1 MHPLTLDASSR
12 RSNVLACRGMVATS
26 QPLAA
31 MAGLRILLDGGNAAD
46 AAVATAAA
54 LAVVEPMSTGLGGDA
69 FALFYDAHPATS
81 AGLDTSLPDQQD
93 GHPSQRR
100 ITALNGS
107 GRAPAGLALDDLRRA
122 GLAEIPLDSPHSV
135 TVPGTVAAWADL
147 LARHGVM
154 PLRTVLQPAIEYARD
169 GFPVSELIAASW
181 QRGEAKLAHL
191 PSGLELLPG
200 GRAPRWGEIVR
211 LPELARTLQ
220 AIAADGPETFYQG
233 EIGRHIVAFVQQQGG
248 RLAMADLAS
257 HRSTWDDPISLA
269 YRGLQVWECPPNGQ
283 GLAALLALG
292 IVGQD
297 DLAAAPPAERW
308 HLLIEAMRLA
318 WADARRWVADPAC
331 GALPLE
337 ELLTPA
343 YLAGRRSQIDGQ
355 RANLAAAPG
364 LPDASSWP
372 IQPAPRSDT
381 VYLSVVDGQGNACS
395 FINSLYHGFGSGLV
409 APGTGVALQNR
420 GALFS
425 LDPDHPNRLE
435 PGKRPYHT
443 IIPALATQG
452 DDLWA
457 SFGVMG
463 GFMQPQGH
471 LQVLVNLLDL
481 GLTPQEALDA
491 PRFCLL
497 EGEPGGRVA
506 IEAGAGDQLIAA
518 LRAKGHDL
526 VVTAGLERTLFGV
539 GQVIRRA
546 ASSGVLTAGSDPR
559 RDGCAVGW

>member
-269 YRGLQVWECPPNGQ
+269 YRGLQVWECPPNSQ

-425 LDPDHPNRLE
+425 LDPDHPNRLA

-443 IIPALATQG
+443 IIPALATQ
-452 DDLWA
+452 DDELWA

-471 LQVLVNLLDL
+471 LQVLVNLLNL

-506 IEAGAGDQLIAA
+506 IEAGAGDALIAA
-518 LRAKGHDL
+518 LRAQGHDL
-526 VVTAGLERTLFGV
+526 AVTAGLERTLFGV
-539 GQVIRRA
+539 GQVIRRTA
-546 ASSGVLTAGSDPR
+546 DRVLIAGSDPR

>member
-1 MHPLTLDASSR
+1 MPPLTLDASSR
-12 RSNVLACRGMVATS
+12 RSNVLARRGMVATS

-46 AAVATAAA
+46 AAVATAAV

-69 FALFYDAHPATS
+69 FALFYDAQASTRP
-81 AGLDTSLPDQQD
+81 GLDPQE
-93 GHPSQRR
+93 GSQGPRR

-107 GRAPAGLALDDLRRA
+107 GRAPAALTLDDLRRA
-122 GLAEIPLDSPHSV
+122 GLAEIALDSPHSV

-154 PLRTVLQPAIEYARD
+154 PLSAVLQPAIEYARD

-181 QRGEAKLAHL
+181 QRGEAKLARL

-220 AIAADGPETFYQG
+220 AIAAGGPEAFYQG
-233 EIGRHIVAFVQQQGG
+233 ETGQRIVAFVQQQGG
-248 RLAMADLAS
+248 RLALADLAS
-257 HRSTWDDPISLA
+257 HRSTWDEPISLP
-269 YRGLQVWECPPNGQ
+269 YRGLRVWECPPNGQ

-292 IVGQD
+292 IVSQD

-318 WADARRWVADPAC
+318 WADARRWVADPAF

-343 YLAGRRSQIDGQ
+343 YLASRRSQIDQQ
-355 RANLAAAPG
+355 RANLAPAAG
-364 LPDASSWP
+364 LPAAERWP
-372 IQPAPRSDT
+372 VQPAPRSDT

-425 LDPDHPNRLE
+425 LDPDHPNRLA

-443 IIPALATQG
+443 IIPALATQ
-452 DDLWA
+452 DDELWA

-471 LQVLVNLLDL
+471 LQVLVNLLNL

-506 IEAGAGDQLIAA
+506 IEAGAGDALIAA
-518 LRAKGHDL
+518 LRAQGHDL
-526 VVTAGLERTLFGV
+526 AVTAGLERTLFGV
-539 GQVIRRA
+539 GQVIRRTA
-546 ASSGVLTAGSDPR
+546 DRVLIAGSDPR

>member
-1 MHPLTLDASSR
+1 MHSLTLDATSR
-12 RSNVLACRGMVATS
+12 RSNVLARRGMVATS

-31 MAGLRILLDGGNAAD
+31 MAGLRMLLDGGNAAD

-54 LAVVEPMSTGLGGDA
+54 LAVVEPMSTGIGGDA
-69 FALFYDAHPATS
+69 FALFYDAS
-81 AGLDTSLPDQQD
+81 AALDAGRVGTYRDQ
-93 GHPSQRR
+93 R

-107 GRAPAGLALDDLRRA
+107 GRAPAGLHLDDLRRG
-122 GLAEIPLDSPHSV
+122 GLDEIALDSPHSV
-135 TVPGTVAAWADL
+135 TVPGTAAAWADL
-147 LARHGVM
+147 LARHGTM
-154 PLRTVLQPAIEYARD
+154 PLSIVLQPAIEYARD
-169 GFPVSELIAASW
+169 GYPVSELIAASW
-181 QRGEAKLAHL
+181 QRGEAKLGRL

-200 GRAPRWGEIVR
+200 GRAPRMGEIVR

-220 AIAADGPETFYQG
+220 AIAEGGAEAFYLG
-233 EIGRHIVAFVQQQGG
+233 DTGRRIAAFVQEQGG
-248 RLAMADLAS
+248 RLDVADLAA
-257 HRSTWDDPISLA
+257 HRSTWDEPISTD
-269 YRGLQVWECPPNGQ
+269 YRGLRIWECPPNGQ

-292 IVGQD
+292 MVAQD
-297 DLAAAPPAERW
+297 DLAALPPAGRW

-318 WADARRWVADPAC
+318 WADARRWVADPAFVD
-331 GALPLE
+331 LPLA
-337 ELLTPA
+337 ELLSPQYSA
-343 YLAGRRSQIDGQ
+343 QRRSQIDPQ
-355 RANLAAAPG
+355 RANLDPRSG
-364 LPDASSWP
+364 LPAAGALP
-372 IQPAPRSDT
+372 VQPAPRGDT

-425 LDPDHPNRLE
+425 LHPDHPNCLA

-457 SFGVMG
+457 CFGVMG

-481 GLTPQEALDA
+481 GLSPQEALDA

-506 IEAGAGDQLIAA
+506 VEAGAGDALILA
-518 LRAKGHDL
+518 LQAKGHD
-526 VVTAGLERTLFGV
+526 VAVTAGLERTLFGV
-539 GQVIRRA
+539 GQVIRRDPVT
-546 ASSGVLTAGSDPR
+546 GVLTAGSDPR
-559 RDGCAVGW
+559 RDGCALGW

>member
-1 MHPLTLDASSR
+1 MQNLTLDATSR
-12 RSNVLACRGMVATS
+12 RSNVLARRGMVATS

-31 MAGLRILLDGGNAAD
+31 MAGLRTLLDGGNAAD

-54 LAVVEPMSTGLGGDA
+54 LAVVEPMSTGIGGDA
-69 FALFYDAHPATS
+69 FALFYDAN
-81 AGLDTSLPDQQD
+81 AGQDVGRVGTYRDQ
-93 GHPSQRR
+93 R

-107 GRAPAGLALDDLRRA
+107 GRAPAGLRLDDLRRA
-122 GLAEIPLDSPHSV
+122 GLDEIALDSPHSV

-147 LARHGVM
+147 LARHGTM
-154 PLRTVLQPAIEYARD
+154 PLDAVLQPAIEYARD
-169 GFPVSELIAASW
+169 GYPVSELIAASW
-181 QRGEAKLAHL
+181 QRGEAKLGRL

-200 GRAPRWGEIVR
+200 GRAPRMGEIVR

-220 AIAADGPETFYQG
+220 AVADGGAAAFYLGET
-233 EIGRHIVAFVQQQGG
+233 GRRIAAFVQAQGG
-248 RLAMADLAS
+248 RLDASDLAS
-257 HRSTWDDPISLA
+257 HRSTWDEPISVE
-269 YRGLQVWECPPNGQ
+269 YRGLRIWECPPNGQ

-292 IVGQD
+292 MLAQD

-318 WADARRWVADPAC
+318 WADARRWVADPAFVT
-331 GALPLE
+331 LPLA
-337 ELLTPA
+337 ELLSAP
-343 YLAGRRSQIDGQ
+343 YLAGRRSQIDPQ
-355 RANLAAAPG
+355 QTNLSPTSG
-364 LPDASSWP
+364 LPLTGRWP
-372 IQPAPRSDT
+372 VQPAPRSDT
-381 VYLSVVDGQGNACS
+381 VYLSVVDGRGNACS

-457 SFGVMG
+457 CFGVMG

-481 GLTPQEALDA
+481 ALSPQEALDA

-506 IEAGAGDQLIAA
+506 VEAGAGDALILA
-518 LRAKGHDL
+518 LRAKGHD
-526 VVTAGLERTLFGV
+526 VAVTAGLERTLFGV
-539 GQVIRRA
+539 GQVIRRDTR
-546 ASSGVLTAGSDPR
+546 SGVLTGGSDPR

>member
-1 MHPLTLDASSR
+1 MHPLTLDAFSR
-12 RSNVLACRGMVATS
+12 RSNVLARRGMVATS

-31 MAGLRILLDGGNAAD
+31 MAGLRILLEGGNAAD

-69 FALFYDAHPATS
+69 FALFYDAHALS
-81 AGLDTSLPDQQD
+81 DAGRFDGKQD
-93 GHPSQRR
+93 HRIETNQGQR

-107 GRAPAGLALDDLRRA
+107 GRAPAALTLDDLRRA
-122 GLAEIPLDSPHSV
+122 GLAEIALDSPHSV

-154 PLRTVLQPAIEYARD
+154 SLSAVLQPAIEYARD

-181 QRGEAKLAHL
+181 QRGEAKLARL

-200 GRAPRWGEIVR
+200 GRAPRWGEIVQ

-220 AIAADGPETFYQG
+220 AIAADGPEAFYQG
-233 EIGRHIVAFVQQQGG
+233 ETGQRIVAFVQQQGG
-248 RLAMADLAS
+248 RLAMTDLAS
-257 HRSTWDDPISLA
+257 HRSTWDEPISLS
-269 YRGLQVWECPPNGQ
+269 YRGLRVWECPPNGQ

-292 IVGQD
+292 IVSQD
-297 DLAAAPPAERW
+297 DLAAVPPAERW

-318 WADARRWVADPAC
+318 WADARRWVADPAFVS
-331 GALPLE
+331 LPLA
-337 ELLTPA
+337 ELLAPA
-343 YLAGRRSQIDGQ
+343 YLAGRRSQIDRQ
-355 RANLAAAPG
+355 RANLAPAPG
-364 LPDASSWP
+364 LPGATSWP
-372 IQPAPRSDT
+372 VQPAPRSDT

-425 LDPDHPNRLE
+425 LDPDHPNRLA

-443 IIPALATQG
+443 IIPALVTQG
-452 DDLWA
+452 DELWA

-481 GLTPQEALDA
+481 DMAPQDALDA
-491 PRFCLL
+491 PRFCLH
-497 EGEPGGRVA
+497 EGQAGGQVA
-506 IEAGAGDQLIAA
+506 IEAGAGDELIAA
-518 LRAKGHDL
+518 LRARGHDL
-526 VVTAGLERTLFGV
+526 AVTTGLERTLFGV
-539 GQVIRRA
+539 GQVIRRDA
-546 ASSGVLTAGSDPR
+546 ATGVLTAGSDPR

>member
-1 MHPLTLDASSR
+1 MHTPNLDSHSR
-12 RSNVLACRGMVATS
+12 RANVLARHGVVATS

-31 MAGLRILLDGGNAAD
+31 MAGLRMLLDGGNAAD

-54 LAVVEPMSTGLGGDA
+54 LAVVEPMSTGIGGDA
-69 FALFYDAHPATS
+69 FALFYDAQARPAS
-81 AGLDTSLPDQQD
+81 SFDMSPLN
-93 GHPSQRR
+93 QRVS
-100 ITALNGS
+100 ALNGS
-107 GRAPAGLALDDLRRA
+107 GRAPAALALDDLRRA
-122 GLAEIPLDSPHSV
+122 GLEEIPLDSPHSV

-147 LARHGVM
+147 LARHGTM
-154 PLRTVLQPAIEYARD
+154 PLGAVLQPAIEYARD

-181 QRGEAKLAHL
+181 QRGEIKLRRL

-200 GRAPRWGEIVR
+200 GRAPRMGEVAR
-211 LPELARTLQ
+211 LPELGHTLQ
-220 AIAADGPETFYQG
+220 AIAEGGAEAFYQG
-233 EIGRHIVAFVQQQGG
+233 ETGRRIVAFVQEQGG
-248 RLAMADLAS
+248 RLDTSDLAA
-257 HRSTWDDPISLA
+257 HHSTWDEPISLE
-269 YRGLQVWECPPNGQ
+269 YRGLRVWECPPNGQ

-292 IVGQD
+292 IVAED
-297 DLAAAPPAERW
+297 DLAAALPVERW

-318 WADARRWVADPAC
+318 FADARRWVADPTFVD
-331 GALPLE
+331 LPLA
-337 ELLTPA
+337 ELLSPR
-343 YLAGRRSQIDGQ
+343 YLAGRRSQIDPQ
-355 RANLAAAPG
+355 RAKRDPRSG
-364 LPDASSWP
+364 LPAPDGGP
-372 IQPAPRSDT
+372 LLPTPRSDT

-425 LDPDHPNRLE
+425 LDSDHPNCLE

-443 IIPALATQG
+443 IIPAMATQG

-457 SFGVMG
+457 CFGVMG

-481 GLTPQEALDA
+481 AMLPQEALDA

-497 EGEPGGRVA
+497 EGEPGGPVA
-506 IEAGAGDQLIAA
+506 VEADAGDDLIAT
-518 LRAKGHDL
+518 LRARGHVL
-526 VVTAGLERTLFGV
+526 EVKHGLERMVFGA
-539 GQVIRRA
+539 GQVICRDA
-546 ASSGVLTAGSDPR
+546 VTGVLTAGSEPR